1 MDMYCKKISEI
12 NLLLNNNEITSEDLT
27 KDIFEKIEKNNHEN
41 YSILNEN
48 ALEISKKTDTKK
60 GKILSGIPM
69 IVEDSISTRGILTQS
84 GSKILEGY
92 IPVFDAKVVEK
103 LLDEDAILI
112 GKGNLGEFGITSS
125 KNSYKTAKAVMDGE
139 AVFGIMTD
147 TNGEVRLSAAEYGL
161 IGFRPTYGL
170 ISRYG
175 IIARVSSLDQIGII
189 SRNIED
195 LGIVLSKVVGKDERD
210 SSSIEVEDQNY
221 EIIKEEIKDLKIGV
235 PKEYKDKE
243 NVEFNVLIENLKK
256 LGAKVDYT
264 DIPSLKYSKASY
276 EIISSAEF
284 ASNLAKFDGISY
296 GYRTKEYENID
307 QIYKK
312 TRTEGFGLEVKE
324 KILFGNFVV
333 NKDNYNDYY
342 ENAQKLRARLKKD
355 FEGEF
360 KEFDLILTPVD
371 SESTLGS
378 NLAGLPSMS
387 IPYKENMENFSGF
400 QIIADKFKEEKLL
413 SFAYNYEAEV
423 LDKGGAK

>member
-221 EIIKEEIKDLKIGV
+221 EIIKEEIKGLKIGV
-235 PKEYKDKE
+235 PREYKDKE

>member
-195 LGIVLSKVVGKDERD
+195 LGVVLSKVVGKDERD